1 MTDKI
6 RYRDGYKY
14 QLVDPYGYQTELKL
28 DKAYHIDSYI
38 LLTETGLLY
47 IYRTYAWDGPS
58 GPTYDS
64 KNSIRASLVHDA
76 FYQLFR
82 AYPELLVH
90 REYADSLLYK
100 ICREDGMWP
109 FRAYLWQK
117 GVNWFGKSAA
127 TAKDEILEAP

>member
-14 QLVDPYGYQTELKL
+14 QLVDPYGYQTELTL
-28 DKAYHIDSYI
+28 DKAYYVDSYI

-58 GPTYDS
+58 GPTWDS
-64 KNSIRASLVHDA
+64 KNSIRSSLLHDA

-90 REYADSLLYK
+90 REYADNLLYK
-100 ICREDGMWP
+100 ICREDG
-109 FRAYLWQK
+109 
-117 GVNWFGKSAA
+117 
-127 TAKDEILEAP
+127 ILAVL